1 MMMQSVMTNAESR
14 FGANVRS
21 GRVYTHAR
29 RRGIARQ
36 AQVLHARRDGGEDHA
51 ATTSTR
57 RGLIGAGG
65 CLATYLMGGPGFCG
79 WEAWAEE
86 VAADD
91 LVPVSKLSKPARQFQ
106 YQQLLQFIKKSVV
119 NNVTADYK
127 QVLQLAFLDAL
138 TYDKGTKS
146 GGANGSVRFEDI
158 GELKGVLE
166 QVSKAKDDFEKSYPA
181 PIQISWADM
190 IVMSGYFKLKE
201 HFAKTILD
209 RAQDSQ
215 GGQVILNAYGND
227 VPVPPLGRVD
237 AESADALKLAKGV
250 EDVAKRAMEAGL
262 ISGQVVALAVAFPG
276 EASIEEVEEKV
287 RGKHAQR
294 DTHSEW
300 KARSGGPE
308 DDKQFSRYPS

>member
-1 MMMQSVMTNAESR
+1 MILFVFLFLVRRYFNYGFTNAR
-14 FGANVRS
+14 
-21 GRVYTHAR
+21 
-29 RRGIARQ
+29 
-36 AQVLHARRDGGEDHA
+36 
-51 ATTSTR
+51 
-57 RGLIGAGG
+57 
-65 CLATYLMGGPGFCG
+65 
-79 WEAWAEE
+79 
-86 VAADD
+86 
-91 LVPVSKLSKPARQFQ
+91 
-106 YQQLLQFIKKSVV
+106 
-119 NNVTADYK
+119 
-127 QVLQLAFLDAL
+127 
-138 TYDKGTKS
+138 
-146 GGANGSVRFEDI
+146 I

-227 VPVPPLGRVD
+227 VPVPPLGRMD

-250 EDVAKRAMEAGL
+250 EDVAKRSMEAGL

-308 DDKQFSRYPS
+308 DDKQYSRYPS